1 VDETDLLMSDLERK
15 LLARC
20 LSPVDIKVAYDLGV
34 RAEMFEEPL
43 CASVWNFTI
52 DYWRRSQMQSAPT
65 LWVLTQEWSGYT
77 VEETVEEETEY
88 LADRLV
94 LRYASNELQE
104 MVRAAAQ
111 GSVVNPRQALKE
123 LHAAAYR
130 ATEVMAPRITR
141 THMGD
146 NWEQEW
152 EEYLHQKQY
161 PQGMGV
167 PYGLDLLDLSTGGI
181 LPGELA
187 VCAAFAKT
195 GKTMMLAHA
204 AVQAVHR
211 GHRPVIFS
219 LELSL
224 RDMKQRV
231 RAFFSGVSYNRLT
244 KGHLTPDEELM
255 HRQAMEGAAAGVWPY
270 IERPEA
276 GERTVAYL
284 CSRAREL
291 GADYLIIDQLS
302 KMEAGHK
309 TFSTK
314 EKYASILAQLKND
327 IGHAGRELPCLMAVQ
342 LRREEDEPNERSFAD
357 AAEIERDVDLA
368 FALHRNRDLRRN
380 HMMTLDI
387 LVSRRTDLARLILNW
402 QLSEATRIST
412 IREEPLG

>member
-1 VDETDLLMSDLERK
+1 MSGSLEAK

-20 LSPVDIKVAYDLGV
+20 LDPVAIKVAYGLGV
-34 RAEMFEEPL
+34 RAQMFEQPL
-43 CASVWNFTI
+43 YQAAWNFTI

-65 LWVLTQEWSGYT
+65 LWILTQEWPGYT
-77 VEETVEEETEY
+77 IEEEVEEETEY

-104 MVRAAAQ
+104 MVRSAAA
-111 GSVVNPRQALKE
+111 GSVANPRQALKE

-130 ATEVMAPRITR
+130 ATEVMTPRITR
-141 THMGD
+141 TNMAD
-146 NWEQEW
+146 NWEERWQA
-152 EEYLHQKQY
+152 YQHQKQF
-161 PQGMGV
+161 PQGLGV

-195 GKTMMLAHA
+195 GKTMMLVHA
-204 AVQAVHR
+204 AVQAVRR
-211 GHRPVIFS
+211 GYRPVIFS

-224 RDMKQRV
+224 TDTQQRLD
-231 RAFFSGVSYNRLT
+231 AFFSGVSYNRLT
-244 KGHLTPDEELM
+244 KGHLTADEDLTLRRSMQET
-255 HRQAMEGAAAGVWPY
+255 ATGVWPH
-270 IERPEA
+270 IERPEV

-291 GADYLIIDQLS
+291 GADYLIVDQLS

-368 FALHRNRDLRRN
+368 FALHRNRDLRNN
-380 HMMTLDI
+380 HMMILDI
-387 LVSRRTDLARLILNW
+387 LVSRRTDLARYVLGW
-402 QLSEATRIST
+402 ELSEATRIT
-412 IREEPLG
+412 TLREEALG